1 MACFHGKANNDPSAL
16 RPIALLDPMGKAVSG
31 VLKRHLEPY
40 LLKATESLPL
50 FGYLA
55 NRSPQQALTL
65 VYAHCDR
72 VRAAAKAQRRSW
84 YALREGQKRSAC
96 AGGLQ
101 VSVDFSQAF
110 DRVDRR
116 LLVWYALREGQKRSA
131 CAGGLQVS
139 VDFSQAFDRVD
150 RRLLVS
156 ALKFLEVPD
165 DLVDVILRW
174 TQNTVFHIDKAD
186 ASESYHSSTGIRQGC
201 KLSPT
206 LWCCLSVYLLHVFDG
221 QLGMQWCR
229 EHLVGFADD
238 VHFRWEFQD
247 SAGLLQARQE
257 AGSALSMLED
267 MGFTL
272 CRDKTVCLL
281 KAEGVQVPHLM
292 RKITRKRLKPKGTLL
307 ILDSR
312 WTLPLQS
319 SHVYLGAIISYG
331 QYEQLNAQHRKHAGQ
346 AAFSRLRPTLMSQR
360 ALRKRLHLWRA
371 IVLPSTLYSLSASG
385 YTRKSYDLI
394 RVQLVHARIV
404 DTSEVLRHTLSP
416 QDVRLAEDIT
426 QRESRLLEAIRQLE
440 DIGSTQTGSQA
451 RLTCDEC
458 NQSFDNDAALR
469 QHKAKK
475 HSEQRRSDAP
485 TVFNRQIH
493 GTDGMPKCSG
503 CGHSF
508 ARWADL
514 QKHIEENHC
523 QKQHQ
528 MTFTN
533 AEEKPSILQIAEAGD
548 LPLRDLHLSTITDEL
563 RQELLSHCACCR
575 QWMPNPKYVKM
586 HWNRVHKEESQKFQA
601 RMMQW
606 RRLALDPIRKYC
618 SWCQGTVP
626 VGTEHRDTCPVLF
639 QLSMVRAI
647 TESTEEATS
656 NLDEGL
662 DMSLPAGDML
672 KKWSLECQI

>member
-1 MACFHGKANNDPSAL
+1 MH
-16 RPIALLDPMGKAVSG
+16 IV
-31 VLKRHLEPY
+31 
-40 LLKATESLPL
+40 TE
-50 FGYLA
+50 F
-55 NRSPQQALTL
+55 
-65 VYAHCDR
+65 D
-72 VRAAAKAQRRSW
+72 AAAKAQRRS
-84 YALREGQKRSAC
+84 
-96 AGGLQ
+96 
-101 VSVDFSQAF
+101 
-110 DRVDRR
+110 
-116 LLVWYALREGQKRSA
+116 WYALREGQKRSA

-165 DLVDVILRW
+165 DLMDVILRW

-346 AAFSRLRPTLMSQR
+346 AAFSRLRPT
-360 ALRKRLHLWRA
+360 
-371 IVLPSTLYSLSASG
+371 
-385 YTRKSYDLI
+385 
-394 RVQLVHARIV
+394 
-404 DTSEVLRHTLSP
+404 
-416 QDVRLAEDIT
+416 
-426 QRESRLLEAIRQLE
+426 
-440 DIGSTQTGSQA
+440 
-451 RLTCDEC
+451 
-458 NQSFDNDAALR
+458 
-469 QHKAKK
+469 
-475 HSEQRRSDAP
+475 

-528 MTFTN
+528 MTFTD

-672 KKWSLECQI
+672 KKWSLECQICREPCTARGLRKHLAQRHSAVWSQAQTRVDQLCAAWAQGLHTTCQFCNCTYNKRNRHAITWSVC

>member
-1 MACFHGKANNDPSAL
+1 
-16 RPIALLDPMGKAVSG
+16 MGKAVSG

-72 VRAAAKAQRRSW
+72 VRAAAKAQRRS
-84 YALREGQKRSAC
+84 
-96 AGGLQ
+96 
-101 VSVDFSQAF
+101 
-110 DRVDRR
+110 
-116 LLVWYALREGQKRSA
+116 WYALREGQKRSA

-394 RVQLVHARIV
+394 RVQLVRQIRAIAR
-404 DTSEVLRHTLSP
+404 SPRHLTEESDEHMLK
-416 QDVRLAEDIT
+416 RL
-426 QRESRLLEAIRQLE
+426 QLPTTY
-440 DIGSTQTGSQA
+440 DSS
-451 RLTCDEC
+451 
-458 NQSFDNDAALR
+458 DAA
-469 QHKAKK
+469 
-475 HSEQRRSDAP
+475 
-485 TVFNRQIH
+485 
-493 GTDGMPKCSG
+493 SG
-503 CGHSF
+503 
-508 ARWADL
+508 AR
-514 QKHIEENHC
+514 
-523 QKQHQ
+523 
-528 MTFTN
+528 
-533 AEEKPSILQIAEAGD
+533 
-548 LPLRDLHLSTITDEL
+548 
-563 RQELLSHCACCR
+563 SHCRHVGGAS
-575 QWMPNPKYVKM
+575 P
-586 HWNRVHKEESQKFQA
+586 HSQSTG
-601 RMMQW
+601 RS
-606 RRLALDPIRKYC
+606 PCGGHHTTRK
-618 SWCQGTVP
+618 
-626 VGTEHRDTCPVLF
+626 
-639 QLSMVRAI
+639 
-647 TESTEEATS
+647 
-656 NLDEGL
+656 
-662 DMSLPAGDML
+662 PAP
-672 KKWSLECQI
+672 